1 MSEIDLEYIRAI
13 LKYGSITAA
22 SKKIYISQSA
32 LSQHIIRIE
41 KKLGVEIFN
50 RDFKPIKLT
59 EAGIIYKKSLEDIE
73 KLKEDTFLK
82 IEEINKLKIGEL
94 SIGSTDYQT
103 YFFLTKVLK
112 DFNEDYPGIKIKLI
126 EAKTDQLNRF
136 ALNGICD
143 FAITYETD
151 KYEDLES
158 INLYREDVYIA
169 ISTKNPLAKDLKDEN
184 KRKSIEAKKL
194 IGQNI
199 IRMKKGQ
206 NLILQYQELD
216 KFTENSL
223 KTVLET
229 DSIFIAQKCVR
240 ENLGIAILPE
250 SMLEEDKKEIL
261 YLKLKEG
268 LSSRTTMIN
277 YSKKHKLRRI
287 AKIFIDRLELYAK
300 EEFKNR
306 GKK

>member
-1 MSEIDLEYIRAI
+1 MSEMDLEYIRAI

-73 KLKEDTFLK
+73 KLKENTLLK
-82 IEEINKLKIGEL
+82 IEEIYKLKIGEL
-94 SIGSTDYQT
+94 TIGSTDYQT
-103 YFFLTKVLK
+103 YFFLSKVLK
-112 DFNEDYPGIKIKLI
+112 DFNEDYPGIKINLV
-126 EAKTDQLNRF
+126 EAKTNQLNTF

-143 FAITYETD
+143 FSITYETD
-151 KYEDLES
+151 RFDDLES
-158 INLYREDVYIA
+158 INLYREDVY
-169 ISTKNPLAKDLKDEN
+169 LAMSKEN
-184 KRKSIEAKKL
+184 KIKNDLSGKGKVKTISAKRL
-194 IGQNI
+194 AGQNI

-223 KTVLET
+223 NTVLET
-229 DSIFIAQKCVR
+229 DSIFIAEKCVR
-240 ENLGIAILPE
+240 ENMGLTILPE
-250 SMLEEDKKEIL
+250 KMLKEKKDDLI
-261 YLKLKEG
+261 YFKLKEG

-277 YSKKHKLRRI
+277 YSKNHKLKTI
-287 AKIFIDRLELYAK
+287 AKIFIDRLKRYAK
-300 EEFKNR
+300 EEF
-306 GKK
+306 

>member
-1 MSEIDLEYIRAI
+1 MSEMDLEYIRAI

-73 KLKEDTFLK
+73 KLKENTFLK

-103 YFFLTKVLK
+103 YFFLSKVLK
-112 DFNEDYPGIKIKLI
+112 DFNEDYPGIKINLL
-126 EAKTDQLNRF
+126 EAKTNQLNTF
-136 ALNGICD
+136 ALNGLCD
-143 FAITYETD
+143 FSITYETD
-151 KYEDLES
+151 RFDDLES
-158 INLYREDVYIA
+158 INLYREDVY
-169 ISTKNPLAKDLKDEN
+169 LAMSKEN
-184 KRKSIEAKKL
+184 KLKNDLSGKGKIETISSKKL
-194 IGQNI
+194 TGQNI

-216 KFTENSL
+216 KFTDNSL
-223 KTVLET
+223 NTVFET
-229 DSIFIAQKCVR
+229 DSIFIAEKCVR
-240 ENLGIAILPE
+240 ENMGLAILPQ
-250 SMLEEDKKEIL
+250 SMLKEKKNDLI
-261 YLKLKEG
+261 YFKLKEG

-277 YSKKHKLRRI
+277 YSKNHKLKTI
-287 AKIFIDRLELYAK
+287 AKIFIDRLKRYAK
-300 EEFKNR
+300 EEF
-306 GKK
+306 

>member
-1 MSEIDLEYIRAI
+1 MSEMDLEYIRAI

-73 KLKEDTFLK
+73 KLKENTLLK

-103 YFFLTKVLK
+103 YFFLSKVLK
-112 DFNEDYPGIKIKLI
+112 DFNEDYPGIKINLL
-126 EAKTDQLNRF
+126 EAKTNQLNTF

-143 FAITYETD
+143 FSITYETD
-151 KYEDLES
+151 RFDDLES
-158 INLYREDVYIA
+158 INLYREDVY
-169 ISTKNPLAKDLKDEN
+169 LAMSKEN
-184 KRKSIEAKKL
+184 KLKNDLSGKGKIKTISAKKL
-194 IGQNI
+194 AGQNI

-216 KFTENSL
+216 EFTDNSL
-223 KTVLET
+223 NTVFET
-229 DSIFIAQKCVR
+229 DSIFIAEKCVR
-240 ENLGIAILPE
+240 ENMGLAILPQ
-250 SMLEEDKKEIL
+250 SMLKEKKNDLI
-261 YLKLKEG
+261 YVKLKEG

-277 YSKKHKLRRI
+277 YSKNHKLKTI
-287 AKIFIDRLELYAK
+287 AKIFIDRLKRYAK
-300 EEFKNR
+300 EEF
-306 GKK
+306 

>member
-1 MSEIDLEYIRAI
+1 MSEMDLEYIRAI

-73 KLKEDTFLK
+73 KLKENTLLK

-103 YFFLTKVLK
+103 YFFLSKVLK
-112 DFNEDYPGIKIKLI
+112 DFNEDYPGIKINLV
-126 EAKTDQLNRF
+126 EAKTNQLNTF

-143 FAITYETD
+143 FSITYETD
-151 KYEDLES
+151 RFDDLES
-158 INLYREDVYIA
+158 INLYREDVY
-169 ISTKNPLAKDLKDEN
+169 LAMSKEN
-184 KRKSIEAKKL
+184 KLKNDLSGKGKIKTISAKKL
-194 IGQNI
+194 AGQNI

-206 NLILQYQELD
+206 NLIFQYQELD
-216 KFTENSL
+216 EFTENSL
-223 KTVLET
+223 NTVFET
-229 DSIFIAQKCVR
+229 DSIFIAEKCVR
-240 ENLGIAILPE
+240 ENMGLAILPQ
-250 SMLEEDKKEIL
+250 SMLKEKKNDLI
-261 YLKLKEG
+261 YFKLKEG

-277 YSKKHKLRRI
+277 YSKNHKLKTI
-287 AKIFIDRLELYAK
+287 AKIFIDRLKRYAK
-300 EEFKNR
+300 EEF
-306 GKK
+306 

>member
-1 MSEIDLEYIRAI
+1 MSEMDLEYIRAI

-73 KLKEDTFLK
+73 KLKENTLLK

-103 YFFLTKVLK
+103 YFFLSKVLK
-112 DFNEDYPGIKIKLI
+112 DFNEDYPGIKINLL
-126 EAKTDQLNRF
+126 EAKTNQLNTF

-143 FAITYETD
+143 FSITYETD
-151 KYEDLES
+151 RFDDLES
-158 INLYREDVYIA
+158 INLYREDVY
-169 ISTKNPLAKDLKDEN
+169 LAMSKEN
-184 KRKSIEAKKL
+184 KLKNDLSGKGKIKTISAKKL
-194 IGQNI
+194 AGQNI

-216 KFTENSL
+216 EFTDNSL
-223 KTVLET
+223 NTVFET
-229 DSIFIAQKCVR
+229 DSIFIAEKCVR
-240 ENLGIAILPE
+240 ENMGLAILPQ
-250 SMLEEDKKEIL
+250 SMLKEKKDDLI
-261 YLKLKEG
+261 YFKLKEG

-277 YSKKHKLRRI
+277 YSKNHKLKTI
-287 AKIFIDRLELYAK
+287 AKIFIDRLKRYAK
-300 EEFKNR
+300 EEF
-306 GKK
+306 

>member
-1 MSEIDLEYIRAI
+1 MSEMDLEYIRAI

-73 KLKEDTFLK
+73 KLKENTLLK

-103 YFFLTKVLK
+103 YFFLSKVLK
-112 DFNEDYPGIKIKLI
+112 DFNEDYPGIKINLL
-126 EAKTDQLNRF
+126 EAKTNQLNTF
-136 ALNGICD
+136 ALNGLCD
-143 FAITYETD
+143 FSITYETD
-151 KYEDLES
+151 RFDDLES
-158 INLYREDVYIA
+158 INLYREDVY
-169 ISTKNPLAKDLKDEN
+169 LAMSKEN
-184 KRKSIEAKKL
+184 KLKNDLSGKGKIKTISSKKL
-194 IGQNI
+194 AGQNI

-223 KTVLET
+223 NTVFET
-229 DSIFIAQKCVR
+229 DSIFIAEKCVR
-240 ENLGIAILPE
+240 ENMGLAILPQ
-250 SMLEEDKKEIL
+250 SMLKEKKDDLI
-261 YLKLKEG
+261 YFKLKEG

-277 YSKKHKLRRI
+277 YSKNHKLKTI
-287 AKIFIDRLELYAK
+287 AKIFIDRLKRSAK
-300 EEFKNR
+300 EEF
-306 GKK
+306 

>member
-1 MSEIDLEYIRAI
+1 MSEMDLEYIRAI

-73 KLKEDTFLK
+73 KLKENTLLK

-103 YFFLTKVLK
+103 YFFLSKVLK
-112 DFNEDYPGIKIKLI
+112 DFNEDYPGIKINLL
-126 EAKTDQLNRF
+126 EAKTNQLNTF
-136 ALNGICD
+136 ALNGLCD
-143 FAITYETD
+143 FSITYETD
-151 KYEDLES
+151 RFDDMES
-158 INLYREDVYIA
+158 INLYREDVY
-169 ISTKNPLAKDLKDEN
+169 LAMSKEN
-184 KRKSIEAKKL
+184 KLKNDLSGKGKIKTISAKKL
-194 IGQNI
+194 AGQNI

-216 KFTENSL
+216 EFTDNSL
-223 KTVLET
+223 NTVFET
-229 DSIFIAQKCVR
+229 DSIFIAEKCVR
-240 ENLGIAILPE
+240 ENMGLAILPQ
-250 SMLEEDKKEIL
+250 SMLKEKKDDLI
-261 YLKLKEG
+261 YFKLKEG

-277 YSKKHKLRRI
+277 YSKNHKLKTI
-287 AKIFIDRLELYAK
+287 AKIFIDRLKRYAK
-300 EEFKNR
+300 EEF
-306 GKK
+306 

>member
-1 MSEIDLEYIRAI
+1 MSEMDLEYIRAI

-73 KLKEDTFLK
+73 KLKENTLLK

-103 YFFLTKVLK
+103 YFFLSKVLK
-112 DFNEDYPGIKIKLI
+112 DFNEDYPGIKINLL
-126 EAKTDQLNRF
+126 EAKTNQLNTF
-136 ALNGICD
+136 ALNGLCD
-143 FAITYETD
+143 FSITYETD
-151 KYEDLES
+151 RFDDLES
-158 INLYREDVYIA
+158 INLYREDVY
-169 ISTKNPLAKDLKDEN
+169 LAMSKEN
-184 KRKSIEAKKL
+184 KLKNDLSGKGKIKSISAKKL
-194 IGQNI
+194 AGQNI

-223 KTVLET
+223 NTVFET
-229 DSIFIAQKCVR
+229 DSIFIAEKCVR
-240 ENLGIAILPE
+240 ENMGLAILPQ
-250 SMLEEDKKEIL
+250 SMLKEKKNDLI
-261 YLKLKEG
+261 YFKLKEG

-277 YSKKHKLRRI
+277 YSKNHKLKTI
-287 AKIFIDRLELYAK
+287 AKIFIDRLKRYAK
-300 EEFKNR
+300 EEF
-306 GKK
+306 

>member
-1 MSEIDLEYIRAI
+1 MSEMDLEYIRAI

-73 KLKEDTFLK
+73 KLKENTFLK

-103 YFFLTKVLK
+103 YFFLSKVLK
-112 DFNEDYPGIKIKLI
+112 DFNEDYPGIKINLL
-126 EAKTDQLNRF
+126 EAKTNQLNTF
-136 ALNGICD
+136 ALNGLCD
-143 FAITYETD
+143 FSITYETD
-151 KYEDLES
+151 RFDDMES
-158 INLYREDVYIA
+158 INLYREDVY
-169 ISTKNPLAKDLKDEN
+169 LAMSKEN
-184 KRKSIEAKKL
+184 KLKNDLLGKGKIKTISAKKL
-194 IGQNI
+194 AGQNI

-216 KFTENSL
+216 KFTDNSL
-223 KTVLET
+223 NTVFET
-229 DSIFIAQKCVR
+229 DSIFIAEKCVR
-240 ENLGIAILPE
+240 ENMGLAILPQ
-250 SMLEEDKKEIL
+250 SMLKEKKNDLI
-261 YLKLKEG
+261 YFKLKEG

-277 YSKKHKLRRI
+277 YSKNHKLKTI
-287 AKIFIDRLELYAK
+287 AKIFIDRLKRYAK
-300 EEFKNR
+300 EEF
-306 GKK
+306 

>member
-1 MSEIDLEYIRAI
+1 MSEMDLEYIRAI

-73 KLKEDTFLK
+73 KLKENTLLK

-103 YFFLTKVLK
+103 YFFLSKVLK
-112 DFNEDYPGIKIKLI
+112 DFNEDYPGIKINLL
-126 EAKTDQLNRF
+126 EAKTNQLNTF
-136 ALNGICD
+136 ALNGLCD
-143 FAITYETD
+143 FSITYETD
-151 KYEDLES
+151 RFDDLES
-158 INLYREDVYIA
+158 INLYREDVY
-169 ISTKNPLAKDLKDEN
+169 LAMSKEN
-184 KRKSIEAKKL
+184 KIKDDLSGKGKIKTISSKKL
-194 IGQNI
+194 AGQNI

-216 KFTENSL
+216 EFTENSL
-223 KTVLET
+223 NTVFET
-229 DSIFIAQKCVR
+229 DSIFIAEKCVR
-240 ENLGIAILPE
+240 ENMGLAILPQ
-250 SMLEEDKKEIL
+250 SMLKEKKNDLI
-261 YLKLKEG
+261 YFKLKEG

-277 YSKKHKLRRI
+277 YSKNHKLKTI
-287 AKIFIDRLELYAK
+287 AKIFIDRLKRYAK
-300 EEFKNR
+300 EEF
-306 GKK
+306 

>member
-1 MSEIDLEYIRAI
+1 MSEMDLEYIRAI

-73 KLKEDTFLK
+73 KLKENTLLK

-103 YFFLTKVLK
+103 YFFLSKVLK
-112 DFNEDYPGIKIKLI
+112 DFNEDYPGIKINLL
-126 EAKTDQLNRF
+126 EAKTNQLNTF
-136 ALNGICD
+136 ALNGLCD
-143 FAITYETD
+143 FSITYETD
-151 KYEDLES
+151 RFDDLES
-158 INLYREDVYIA
+158 INLYREDVY
-169 ISTKNPLAKDLKDEN
+169 LAMSKEN
-184 KRKSIEAKKL
+184 KLKNDLSGKGKIKTISAKKL
-194 IGQNI
+194 AGQNI

-216 KFTENSL
+216 EFTDNSL
-223 KTVLET
+223 NTVFKT
-229 DSIFIAQKCVR
+229 DSIFIAEKCVR
-240 ENLGIAILPE
+240 ENMGLAILPQ
-250 SMLEEDKKEIL
+250 SMLKEKKDDLI
-261 YLKLKEG
+261 YFKLKEG

-277 YSKKHKLRRI
+277 YSKNHKLKTI
-287 AKIFIDRLELYAK
+287 AKIFIDRLKRYAK
-300 EEFKNR
+300 EEF
-306 GKK
+306 

>member
-1 MSEIDLEYIRAI
+1 MSEMDLEYIRAI

-73 KLKEDTFLK
+73 KLKENTLLK

-103 YFFLTKVLK
+103 YFFLSKVLK
-112 DFNEDYPGIKIKLI
+112 DFNEDYPGIKINLL
-126 EAKTDQLNRF
+126 EAKTNQLNTF
-136 ALNGICD
+136 ALNGLCD
-143 FAITYETD
+143 FSITYETD
-151 KYEDLES
+151 RVDDLES
-158 INLYREDVYIA
+158 INLYREDVY
-169 ISTKNPLAKDLKDEN
+169 LAMSKEN
-184 KRKSIEAKKL
+184 KLKNDLSGKGKIKTISAKKL
-194 IGQNI
+194 AGQNI

-223 KTVLET
+223 NTVFET
-229 DSIFIAQKCVR
+229 DSIFIAEKCVR
-240 ENLGIAILPE
+240 ENMGLAILPQ
-250 SMLEEDKKEIL
+250 SMLKEKKNDLI
-261 YLKLKEG
+261 YFKLKEG

-277 YSKKHKLRRI
+277 YSKNHKLKTI
-287 AKIFIDRLELYAK
+287 AKIFIDRLKRYAK
-300 EEFKNR
+300 EEF
-306 GKK
+306 

>member
-1 MSEIDLEYIRAI
+1 MSEMDLEYIRAI

-73 KLKEDTFLK
+73 KLKENTFLK

-103 YFFLTKVLK
+103 YFFLSKVLK
-112 DFNEDYPGIKIKLI
+112 DFNEDYPGIKINLL
-126 EAKTDQLNRF
+126 EAKTNQLNTF
-136 ALNGICD
+136 ALNGLCD
-143 FAITYETD
+143 FSITYETD
-151 KYEDLES
+151 RFDDLES
-158 INLYREDVYIA
+158 INLYREDVY
-169 ISTKNPLAKDLKDEN
+169 LAMSKEN
-184 KRKSIEAKKL
+184 KLKNDLSGKGKIETISSKKL
-194 IGQNI
+194 AGQNI

-223 KTVLET
+223 NTVFET
-229 DSIFIAQKCVR
+229 DSIFIAEKCVR
-240 ENLGIAILPE
+240 ENMGLAILPQ
-250 SMLEEDKKEIL
+250 SMLKEKKNDLI
-261 YLKLKEG
+261 YFKLKEG

-277 YSKKHKLRRI
+277 YSKNHKLKTI
-287 AKIFIDRLELYAK
+287 AKIFIDRLKRYAK
-300 EEFKNR
+300 EEF
-306 GKK
+306 

>member
-1 MSEIDLEYIRAI
+1 MSEMDLEYIRAI

-73 KLKEDTFLK
+73 KLKENTLLK

-103 YFFLTKVLK
+103 YFFLSKVLK
-112 DFNEDYPGIKIKLI
+112 DFNEDYPGIKINLL
-126 EAKTDQLNRF
+126 EAKTNQLNTF
-136 ALNGICD
+136 ALNGLCD
-143 FAITYETD
+143 FSITYETD
-151 KYEDLES
+151 RFDDLES
-158 INLYREDVYIA
+158 INLYREDVY
-169 ISTKNPLAKDLKDEN
+169 LAMSKEN
-184 KRKSIEAKKL
+184 KLKNDLSGKGKIKTISAKKL
-194 IGQNI
+194 AGQNI

-223 KTVLET
+223 NTVFET
-229 DSIFIAQKCVR
+229 DSIFIAEKCVR
-240 ENLGIAILPE
+240 ENMGLAILPE
-250 SMLEEDKKEIL
+250 SMLKEKKNDLI
-261 YLKLKEG
+261 YFKLKEG

-277 YSKKHKLRRI
+277 YSKNHKLKTI
-287 AKIFIDRLELYAK
+287 AKIFIDRLKRYAK
-300 EEFKNR
+300 EEF
-306 GKK
+306 

>member
-1 MSEIDLEYIRAI
+1 MSEMDLEYIRAI

-73 KLKEDTFLK
+73 KLKENTLLK

-103 YFFLTKVLK
+103 YFFLSKVLK
-112 DFNEDYPGIKIKLI
+112 DFNEDYPGIKINLL
-126 EAKTDQLNRF
+126 EAKTNQLNTF
-136 ALNGICD
+136 ALNGLCD
-143 FAITYETD
+143 FSITYETD
-151 KYEDLES
+151 RFDDMES
-158 INLYREDVYIA
+158 INLYREDVY
-169 ISTKNPLAKDLKDEN
+169 LAMSKEN
-184 KRKSIEAKKL
+184 KLKNDLLGKGKIKTISAKKL
-194 IGQNI
+194 AGQNI

-216 KFTENSL
+216 KFTDNSL
-223 KTVLET
+223 NTVFET
-229 DSIFIAQKCVR
+229 DSIFIAEKCVR
-240 ENLGIAILPE
+240 ENMGLAILPQ
-250 SMLEEDKKEIL
+250 SMLKEKKNDLI
-261 YLKLKEG
+261 YFKLKEG

-277 YSKKHKLRRI
+277 YYKNHKLKTI
-287 AKIFIDRLELYAK
+287 AKIFIDRLKRYAK
-300 EEFKNR
+300 EEF
-306 GKK
+306 

>member
-1 MSEIDLEYIRAI
+1 MSDIDLEYIRAI
-13 LKYGSITAA
+13 LKYGSITSA

-41 KKLGVEIFN
+41 KKLGVKIFN
-50 RDFKPIKLT
+50 RDFKPMKLT
-59 EAGIIYKKSLEDIE
+59 EAGLIYKKSLEDIE
-73 KLKEDTFLK
+73 KLRENTLLK
-82 IEEINKLKIGEL
+82 IEEINTLKIGEL

-103 YFFLTKVLK
+103 YFFLSKVLNE
-112 DFNEDYPGIKIKLI
+112 FNNDYPGIKIKLV

-136 ALNGICD
+136 ARNGICD

-151 KYEDLES
+151 KYDDLES
-158 INLYREDVYIA
+158 INLYRENVYLA
-169 ISTKNPLAKDLKDEN
+169 MSNKNPLKKYLKGNGEI
-184 KRKSIEAKKL
+184 KSIESKKL
-194 IGQNI
+194 TGQNI

-206 NLILQYQELD
+206 NLVLQYQELD

-240 ENLGIAILPE
+240 ENFGLAILPE
-250 SMLEEDKKEIL
+250 SMLKEERDDLI
-261 YLKLKEG
+261 YFKLKEG

-277 YSKKHKLRRI
+277 YCKNHKLKRI
-287 AKIFIDRLELYAK
+287 ANIFIDRLKEYAK
-300 EEFKNR
+300 EEF
-306 GKK
+306 

>member
-1 MSEIDLEYIRAI
+1 MSEMDLEYIRAI

-73 KLKEDTFLK
+73 KLKENTFLK

-103 YFFLTKVLK
+103 YFFLSKVLK
-112 DFNEDYPGIKIKLI
+112 DFNEDYPGIKINLL
-126 EAKTDQLNRF
+126 EAKTNQLNTF
-136 ALNGICD
+136 ALNGLCD
-143 FAITYETD
+143 FSITYETD
-151 KYEDLES
+151 RFDDLES
-158 INLYREDVYIA
+158 INLYREDVY
-169 ISTKNPLAKDLKDEN
+169 LAMSKEN
-184 KRKSIEAKKL
+184 KLKNDLSGKGKIETISSKKL
-194 IGQNI
+194 AGQNI

-216 KFTENSL
+216 KFTDNSL
-223 KTVLET
+223 NTVFET
-229 DSIFIAQKCVR
+229 DSIFIAEKCVR
-240 ENLGIAILPE
+240 ENMGLAILPQ
-250 SMLEEDKKEIL
+250 SMLKEKKNDLI
-261 YLKLKEG
+261 YFKLKEG

-277 YSKKHKLRRI
+277 YSKNHKLKTI
-287 AKIFIDRLELYAK
+287 AKIFIDRLKRYAK
-300 EEFKNR
+300 EEF
-306 GKK
+306 

>member
-1 MSEIDLEYIRAI
+1 MSEMDLEYIRAI

-73 KLKEDTFLK
+73 KLKENTLLK

-103 YFFLTKVLK
+103 YFFLSKVLK
-112 DFNEDYPGIKIKLI
+112 DFNEDYPGIKINLL
-126 EAKTDQLNRF
+126 EAKTNQLNTF

-143 FAITYETD
+143 FSITYETD
-151 KYEDLES
+151 RFDDLES
-158 INLYREDVYIA
+158 INLYREDVY
-169 ISTKNPLAKDLKDEN
+169 LAMSKEN
-184 KRKSIEAKKL
+184 KLKNDLSGKGKIKTISAKKL
-194 IGQNI
+194 AGQNI

-216 KFTENSL
+216 EFTDNSL
-223 KTVLET
+223 NTVFET
-229 DSIFIAQKCVR
+229 DSIFIAEKCVR
-240 ENLGIAILPE
+240 ENMGLAILPQ
-250 SMLEEDKKEIL
+250 SMLKEKKNDLI
-261 YLKLKEG
+261 YFKLKEG

-277 YSKKHKLRRI
+277 YSKNHKLKTI
-287 AKIFIDRLELYAK
+287 AKIFIDRLKRYAK
-300 EEFKNR
+300 EEF
-306 GKK
+306 

>member
-1 MSEIDLEYIRAI
+1 MSEMDLEYIRAI

-73 KLKEDTFLK
+73 KLKENTLLK

-103 YFFLTKVLK
+103 YFFLSKVLK
-112 DFNEDYPGIKIKLI
+112 DFNEDYPGIKINLL
-126 EAKTDQLNRF
+126 EAKTNQLNTF
-136 ALNGICD
+136 ALNGLCD
-143 FAITYETD
+143 FSITYETD
-151 KYEDLES
+151 RFDDMES
-158 INLYREDVYIA
+158 INLYREDVY
-169 ISTKNPLAKDLKDEN
+169 LAMSKEN
-184 KRKSIEAKKL
+184 KLKNDLSGKGKIKTISAKKL
-194 IGQNI
+194 AGQNI

-216 KFTENSL
+216 EFTDNSL
-223 KTVLET
+223 NTVFET
-229 DSIFIAQKCVR
+229 DSIFIAEKCVR
-240 ENLGIAILPE
+240 ENMGLAILPQT
-250 SMLEEDKKEIL
+250 MLKEKKDDLI
-261 YLKLKEG
+261 YFKLKEG

-277 YSKKHKLRRI
+277 YSKNHKLKTI
-287 AKIFIDRLELYAK
+287 AKIFIDRLKRYAK
-300 EEFKNR
+300 EEF
-306 GKK
+306 